1 MENPFVVLGVRQDA
15 TGEEIRTAY
24 HRGVKRCHPDAVQDE
39 SRRQEAQEALE
50 AEAMQALE
58 EILEE
63 AAHAAEEGTGEEA
76 AGGEDASSTAA
87 PVESEPSPEAEPTDA
102 GDA

>member
-1 MENPFVVLGVRQDA
+1 
-15 TGEEIRTAY
+15 
-24 HRGVKRCHPDAVQDE
+24 
-39 SRRQEAQEALE
+39 
-50 AEAMQALE
+50 MQALE